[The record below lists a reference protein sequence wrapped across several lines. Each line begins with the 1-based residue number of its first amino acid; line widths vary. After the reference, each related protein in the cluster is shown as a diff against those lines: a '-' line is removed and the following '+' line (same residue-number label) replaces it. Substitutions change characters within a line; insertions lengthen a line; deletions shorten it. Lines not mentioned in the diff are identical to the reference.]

1 MYFNFDFPRCCILKL
16 NLCNKGNP
24 LDCYFD
30 KHIPGDIYLLKVN
43 NRNTRGRCEICSMLT
58 IKTPK

>member
-43 NRNTRGRCEICSMLT
+43 NRNTRGRCEICSM
-58 IKTPK
+58 